1 MEQRVALLQRE
12 IENRRGGKRPFLVAI
27 DGGSASGKS
36 TLGAALAR
44 ELDAT
49 LVHMD
54 DFFLPPAMRTAERFA
69 QPGGNV
75 HWERVREQVLLPFS
89 KGEAAEYGVFDCS
102 VMAVNRTVREVPRDV
117 VIVEG
122 AYSLHPMLRDFFD
135 LRVLA
140 EVDEATQKARILR
153 RNGEKML
160 QRFVT
165 EWIPLEKAYFEAC
178 AVRDCCQI
186 VL

>member
-1 MEQRVALLQRE
+1 MEEQVSCLKRE
-12 IENRRGGKRPFLVAI
+12 ILTRMGDKRPFLVAI

-36 TLGAALAR
+36 TLGGALAKA
-44 ELDAT
+44 LDAT

-54 DFFLPPAMRTAERFA
+54 DFFLPMELRTPERFA

-75 HWERVREQVLLPFS
+75 HWERVKDEVLQPLTQGKPL
-89 KGEAAEYGVFDCS
+89 EYGVFNCG
-102 VMAVNRTVREVPRDV
+102 VMAVDRICRERPREV

-122 AYSLHPMLRDFFD
+122 AYSLHPQLRAYFD
-135 LRVLA
+135 LKVFIQV
-140 EVDEATQKARILR
+140 EETTQKARILA

-160 QRFVT
+160 QRFLK

-178 AVRDCCQI
+178 GVKDCCDLI
-186 VL
+186 L